1 MSSGTAIRGRAAR
14 IVGFL
19 GKHWRG
25 PLVALGAI
33 ALLLIA
39 HDAGLGLPGDP
50 TLPGFNSQA
59 AGLPPFEYAY
69 LDSARVAAYLGQL
82 DNGLAMSEQ
91 RSDQLTQSINASLSA
106 GSVAQIGA
114 SEQAQQATQVTV
126 TPTAADHFY
135 TFLATLLQAPHAVCV
150 VTAREPGADQCDP
163 KNCNTSGRNDW
174 LGEINDQGTSPL
186 IMGEVQCIGVGNFVR
201 ITHAQLF
208 VPPFVQALPRAQ
220 SANAYYGELPSPR
233 TAFTSLTQI
242 AAVRAGLRRYARL
255 VGPDPRVPVVA
266 APYGSTTALGSGAT
280 FLLPV
285 LYQGLTT
292 EPALLSGDV
301 TIVGKII
308 YYAAKGGPTY
318 IDYPTISQFGGPLE
332 ASSKSFL
339 NALGVCSSAPPPTT
353 RPQTHAVAI
362 TSQQDPAPS
371 AKPVGSCTSPQ
382 RTLDSVD
389 ASVTLRAP
397 VVVVLPLAIFQ

>member
-1 MSSGTAIRGRAAR
+1 MNRGPAVRTGRAGR
-14 IVGFL
+14 FIGFL
-19 GKHWRG
+19 RNHWK
-25 PLVALGAI
+25 VAAGAVG
-33 ALLLIA
+33 AVVLLLAA
-39 HDAGLGLPGDP
+39 HSFGVGLPGDP
-50 TLPGFNSQA
+50 SLPGFNSQA
-59 AGLPPFEYAY
+59 AGVPPLEYAY
-69 LDSARVAAYLGQL
+69 LDSARVAAYLGEL

-91 RSDQLTQSINASLSA
+91 RSEQLTQSINASLSA

-126 TPTAADHFY
+126 SPTAADHFY
-135 TFLATLLQAPHAVCV
+135 TFLATLLQAPQASCD
-150 VTAREPGADQCDP
+150 VTAQEPEADQCDP
-163 KNCNTSGRNDW
+163 KNCNTRGRDRW
-174 LGEINDQGTSPL
+174 LGDINDQGTSPL

-220 SANAYYGELPSPR
+220 SANAYYGELPSAR

-242 AAVRAGLRRYARL
+242 AAVRTGLSRYARL

-266 APYGSTTALGSGAT
+266 APYGFTTPLGSGAT

-285 LYQGLTT
+285 RYQGLTS

-308 YYAAKGGPTY
+308 YYAVKGGPSY
-318 IDYPTISQFGGPLE
+318 IDYPTISQFGQPLE
-332 ASSKSFL
+332 ASSRSFL
-339 NALGVCSSAPPPTT
+339 NALGVCSSVPPQTT
-353 RPQTHAVAI
+353 RPQAHAVA
-362 TSQQDPAPS
+362 TSEEDPPS
-371 AKPVGSCTSPQ
+371 TPKPTGSCTSAQ
-382 RTLDSVD
+382 RTLDAVD